1 MQIPL
6 ILGNKDSK
14 WILLGKIL
22 KIFGSRRIKPANKAG
37 TMLRITNKAGTM
49 LRITFIAMFKQLD
62 VGL

>member
-37 TMLRITNKAGTM
+37 TMLRIT
-49 LRITFIAMFKQLD
+49 FIAMFKQLD